1 MERVAQDEALIQAIL
16 ELKEQEMA
24 ILASMDMCED
34 KDGIAHQALDAI
46 ADGYALAIDILYG
59 FEVIE

>member
-34 KDGIAHQALDAI
+34 KGGLAYRALEAI
-46 ADGYALAIDILYG
+46 AEGYSLAIDILYG

>member
-1 MERVAQDEALIQAIL
+1 MTPDKELAQAIL

-24 ILASMDMCED
+24 IIASMDMCED
-34 KDGIAHQALDAI
+34 KGGLAYRALEAI
-46 ADGYALAIDILYG
+46 AEGYSLAIDILYG

>member
-1 MERVAQDEALIQAIL
+1 MRDNELEQAIL

-34 KDGIAHQALDAI
+34 RGGLAYRALEAI
-46 ADGYALAIDILYG
+46 AEGYSLAIDILYG